1 MKTILTDINNY
12 TEVAKPFQFLD
23 GKLLNEEAAT
33 ELNQLVADLKEVLNN
48 TPNLLALSAPQIGTN
63 VRVFG
68 IKFDNL
74 IKIFINPIIKI
85 RSKDK
90 FVNVEKTVDDK
101 TAVIFRPV
109 ELEIAYYT
117 EELKYEDNKLVGP
130 AAAIFMQQYNIIDN
144 ILPGSVETVLS
155 KEKLE
160 VDDLP
165 TILDASYSSGG
176 IIIDSVDDLPEE
188 LAETTAF
195 LAKLAN
201 VYEDTYAKLLES
213 DDENIK
219 KVAKM
224 LKMQEKVIV
233 GDANFVDY
241 EGWQREK
248 QLRRA
253 QKKQEKIA
261 KQAQLKSF
269 LANKH

>member
-1 MKTILTDINNY
+1 MKTILKDINNY

-23 GKLLNEEAAT
+23 GKLLNEEAAN
-33 ELNQLVADLKEVLNN
+33 EIQQLVTDLKEVLNN
-48 TPNLLALSAPQIGTN
+48 TPNLLALSAPQIGVN
-63 VRVFG
+63 VRIFG

-74 IKIFINPIIKI
+74 IKIFINPIIKT

-90 FVNVEKTVDDK
+90 FVSAELTVDDK
-101 TAVIFRPV
+101 TALIFRPV

-130 AAAIFMQQYNIIDN
+130 AAATFMQQYNILDN

-155 KEKLE
+155 KETLE

-165 TILDASYSSGG
+165 TILEASYSSGG
-176 IIIDSVDDLPEE
+176 IVLDSADDIPELPEVTE
-188 LAETTAF
+188 F

-201 VYEDTYAKLLES
+201 AYDDTYAKLLES
-213 DDENIK
+213 DNDDIK

-224 LKMQEKVIV
+224 LKMQEKVII

-248 QLRRA
+248 QMRRA
-253 QKKQEKIA
+253 QKKQEKVA
-261 KQAQLKSF
+261 KQAQLKAF